1 MALLA
6 HCVMNYLFQEGAC
19 DGDSGS
25 PVIRRV
31 SKTARGN
38 PYFEQHY
45 IVSTGLDCKLKATIY
60 VSIVRNKYASKI

>member
-1 MALLA
+1 
-6 HCVMNYLFQEGAC
+6 MNNELFSEYIPIFQEGAC

-31 SKTARGN
+31 SKTARVN

-60 VSIVRNKYASKI
+60 VST